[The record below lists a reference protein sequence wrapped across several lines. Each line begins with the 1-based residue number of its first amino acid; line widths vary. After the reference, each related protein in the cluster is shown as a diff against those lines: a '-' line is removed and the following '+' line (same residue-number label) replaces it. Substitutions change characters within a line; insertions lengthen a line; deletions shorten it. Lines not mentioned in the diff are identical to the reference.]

1 MYVAW
6 ALTTLF
12 LRSSGHF
19 NTDPA
24 CRTGVLV
31 RRLRKAATY
40 NADAVRVPLACFASR
55 SALATARTADA
66 RRALLVAHMD
76 CSKGTGGV
84 PLISIRFAVPYPQ
97 NSSIHGQQGPPPARL
112 QSCPSLSRG
121 WLSLHVLVGVG
132 MPANYLSCAR
142 QPLGAR
148 EFRFCKLHYDC
159 REVPG

>member
-1 MYVAW
+1 MVEVSFGSADAY
-6 ALTTLF
+6 
-12 LRSSGHF
+12 
-19 NTDPA
+19 
-24 CRTGVLV
+24 
-31 RRLRKAATY
+31 RRLHWDSDKAQRPAW
-40 NADAVRVPLACFASR
+40 VSEQSVCP
-55 SALATARTADA
+55 
-66 RRALLVAHMD
+66 
-76 CSKGTGGV
+76 
-84 PLISIRFAVPYPQ
+84 P